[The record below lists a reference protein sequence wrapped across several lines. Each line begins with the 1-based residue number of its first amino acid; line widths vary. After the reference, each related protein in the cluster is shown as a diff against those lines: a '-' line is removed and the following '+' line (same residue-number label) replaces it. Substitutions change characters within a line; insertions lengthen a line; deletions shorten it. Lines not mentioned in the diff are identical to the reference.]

1 MANLKSSIK
10 SIENTKRDR
19 ARRLKVINALKD
31 ALKKAVKGISAKAAD
46 TEALVKNTIKLIDKA
61 ISNGILK
68 KNTGARKKSRL
79 MKKLNALKN
88 AK

>member
-19 ARRLKVINALKD
+19 ARRLKVIWALRESLKD
-31 ALKKAVKGISAKAAD
+31 ALKGISTKAAD
-46 TEALVKNTIKLIDKA
+46 NESLVRNTIKLIDKA

-79 MKKLNALKN
+79 MKKLNALK
-88 AK
+88 KS